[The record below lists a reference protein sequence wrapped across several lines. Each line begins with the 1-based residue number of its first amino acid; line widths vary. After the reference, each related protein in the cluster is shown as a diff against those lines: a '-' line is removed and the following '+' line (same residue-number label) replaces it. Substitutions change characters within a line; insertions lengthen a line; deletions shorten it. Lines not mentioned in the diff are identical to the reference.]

1 MTVIEEYQPTYIN
14 GKIRYICKCK
24 CDCGNIKDINYYSLT
39 RGLTQS
45 CGCLHRKI
53 TSERNK
59 KYNKYDL
66 SNGYGIGYTSKGEEF
81 YFDLEDY
88 DRIKDYCW
96 FLDKDGYPRAR
107 MRNEN
112 NNIKVNLLS
121 RYIMDV
127 LDNNTIFVDHKN
139 GIIIDNRKDNLRL
152 VSKLQNN
159 MNRKPR
165 NNIISGVNRVG
176 NKWMATL
183 TYKGEFVLRK
193 CFSTKNK
200 AIQARLEAE
209 NEYYGQYSYHN
220 SRNIQT

>member
-1 MTVIEEYQPTYIN
+1 M
-14 GKIRYICKCK
+14 
-24 CDCGNIKDINYYSLT
+24 T

-53 TSERNK
+53 TSEWNK

-107 MRNEN
+107 MRDEN

-121 RYIMDV
+121 RYLMDV

-176 NKWMATL
+176 NKWMARL

-193 CFSTKNK
+193 CFSTENK

-209 NEYYGQYSYHN
+209 NKYYGQYSYHN